1 MSAETPAAVSS
12 DRHKARRG
20 TEASALSRPPALPGN
35 PPKRTSRPSQLHCS
49 LPQSKQP
56 PLVAITITLKG
67 FGVFFSF
74 FPRGLGLGEG
84 EGEGEGECTTVAA
97 HLHLNL
103 FTAAPLIGLMR
114 LVLLFSGLKGTLFNS
129 FTALVE
135 GARTRKS
142 RADNFMQ
149 L

>member
-67 FGVFFSF
+67 FGFFF
-74 FPRGLGLGEG
+74 FLSKRVGAWRGRGRGG
-84 EGEGEGECTTVAA
+84 RGVHYGCSAPSSKFVHRGTADWSDAHGAA
-97 HLHLNL
+97 L
-103 FTAAPLIGLMR
+103 FQAKRNII
-114 LVLLFSGLKGTLFNS
+114 
-129 FTALVE
+129 
-135 GARTRKS
+135 
-142 RADNFMQ
+142 
-149 L
+149 